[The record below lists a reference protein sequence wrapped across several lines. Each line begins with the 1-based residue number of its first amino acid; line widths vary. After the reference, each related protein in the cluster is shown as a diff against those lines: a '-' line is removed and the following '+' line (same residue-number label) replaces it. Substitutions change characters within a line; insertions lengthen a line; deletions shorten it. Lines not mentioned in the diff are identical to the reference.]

1 VGLGKDLRRSMRL
14 REPAAS
20 HRPGM
25 FVLANAV
32 GLAERGPITAPISI
46 LLHSLLLK
54 AQSGPTGTGAGR
66 LPSGAS
72 EEAIPT
78 PPGNAQ
84 AVVPQLHGSQIDG
97 FYCCISE
104 WGDRHC
110 SRGFRAALILAWAIS
125 NASII
130 NLAWARAARITGRK
144 CL

>member
-25 FVLANAV
+25 FVLANAI

-84 AVVPQLHGSQIDG
+84 AVVRNCTAHRSTDFIAASQNG
-97 FYCCISE
+97 ATVT
-104 WGDRHC
+104 
-110 SRGFRAALILAWAIS
+110 AAAVS
-125 NASII
+125 
-130 NLAWARAARITGRK
+130 GRR
-144 CL
+144 